1 MNGEIDAFDQ
11 TWDNYLKPMKAKV
24 RERAMARA
32 QEDGRQE
39 IALPDAVEA
48 IQEQVGIGTKSAASL
63 TRSEGW
69 FHKNVSGFIGITAVL
84 AVIFGILGTLPATK
98 DAASGLFEIAKML
111 AGALVGGAAGA
122 AATSGARRP

>member
-1 MNGEIDAFDQ
+1 MNGEADAFDRA
-11 TWDNYLKPMKAKV
+11 WDEYLQPTKAKV

-32 QEDGRQE
+32 KEDGREQ

-48 IQEQVGIGTKSAASL
+48 IHEYVGPKSGGATPS
-63 TRSEGW
+63 RSEGW

-98 DAASGLFEIAKML
+98 DAAAGLFEIAKML

-122 AATSGARRP
+122 AATSGTRRT